1 MAVTAPGGVG
11 RTIAKGSPPTHSAL
25 VGVSRRAPENR
36 RFSGVT
42 VARAG
47 LHGPTEYARQ
57 LRLFALQVVVERR
70 LFFGDRGSPSAP
82 TFYLD
87 PFIGNRVEGLSQVS
101 SKTIGVSGLAGRYAT
116 ALFELADADQVLDR
130 VVEDLGHLDTM
141 IEKSDDL
148 SRLVRSPVISRDD
161 QTRAMMAIAE
171 KAGMDGLTRR
181 FVGRVARNRRLFAL
195 SDMIAA
201 FLRLVAAR
209 RGEIT
214 ADVTSA
220 IELTDGEHK
229 SLVATLKT
237 AMSAEVAVSTHVDPT
252 LLGGLI
258 VKVGSRMVDSSLGTK
273 LQQLSLA
280 MKGIG

>member
-1 MAVTAPGGVG
+1 M
-11 RTIAKGSPPTHSAL
+11 
-25 VGVSRRAPENR
+25 
-36 RFSGVT
+36 
-42 VARAG
+42 AG

-57 LRLFALQVVVERR
+57 RRLFAHRAVVERR
-70 LFFGDRGSPSAP
+70 CFLVIVGALSVPS
-82 TFYLD
+82 FCLD

-101 SKTIGVSGLAGRYAT
+101 SKTIGASGLAGRYAT
-116 ALFELADADQVLDR
+116 ALFELADADQMLDR
-130 VVEDLGHLDTM
+130 VVEDLGRLDTM
-141 IEKSDDL
+141 IDESDDL

-171 KAGMDGLTRR
+171 KAGMDDLTRR

-209 RGEIT
+209 RGEVV

-237 AMSAEVAVSTHVDPT
+237 AMGAEVTVSAHVDPM

-258 VKVGSRMVDSSLGTK
+258 VKVGSRMVDSSLGNK
-273 LQQLSLA
+273 LQQLRLA